1 MSTISVSSNL
11 KTSSNDLPLTNRL
24 LLVGEFST
32 EFVFPVLEW
41 LIDVTVVVPVVAAV
55 VAGVVAE
62 GVAVDDV
69 VPFRTAGE
77 LGFEVVLLFFR
88 FLECL
93 RHEFRSKCCRRNAVS
108 ASSTTLFVGDVLPIT
123 CSLSTFSY
131 KWSSNFLSR
140 GLLGLDT
147 CLACPF

>member
-41 LIDVTVVVPVVAAV
+41 LIDVTVVVAV

-62 GVAVDDV
+62 VVAVDDV

-140 GLLGLDT
+140 GLGLDT

>member
-41 LIDVTVVVPVVAAV
+41 LIDVTVVVAV

-62 GVAVDDV
+62 VVAVDDV

>member
-41 LIDVTVVVPVVAAV
+41 LIDVTVVVAV

-62 GVAVDDV
+62 VVAVDDV

-108 ASSTTLFVGDVLPIT
+108 ASSTTLFVGDVLAIT

-140 GLLGLDT
+140 GLGLDT